1 MDGNDCPIFDDHMA
15 LTDLELHYYM
25 IAVPRENTRYH
36 STIVAHNS
44 VFLPCIYPDIS
55 GYLIWAD
62 KMSGYLSGEIWN
74 FSGFFVQNSS
84 EIRFK
89 TFTNC
94 LLEASY

>member
-1 MDGNDCPIFDDHMA
+1 MVVVGSDGFPETQN
-15 LTDLELHYYM
+15 ELG
-25 IAVPRENTRYH
+25 I
-36 STIVAHNS
+36 S
-44 VFLPCIYPDIS
+44 VFLPGIYPDIS

-62 KMSGYLSGEIWN
+62 KMSGYLPGKIWN

-94 LLEASY
+94 LLEA